1 MLTRLI
7 DRLINLLKWPIALL
21 TVFLLPAIALTI
33 GDEITKLSSNIL
45 IPFTVGLVA
54 YFILWKMLFTRRLWG
69 SWLPTFEHELTHTLF
84 ALITLHKVTDFHTS
98 YEKGGHVRYIGG
110 PGNWLIT
117 IAPYFFPTFVV
128 LLLVAHFYFPLLPRD
143 LFILLLGFVVSFHLV
158 STLIEINTKQPDLNK
173 VGLFFCRCFL
183 PGANLFFIGWL
194 IFILVERN
202 ATQYFTSI
210 YNYSAHHVE
219 LIKVFANQYLS

>member
-173 VGLFFCRCFL
+173 VGLFFCWCFL

-219 LIKVFANQYLS
+219 LITVFANQYLS

>member
-1 MLTRLI
+1 MLTRFI
-7 DRLINLLKWPIALL
+7 DGLINLLKWPIALL
-21 TVFLLPAIALTI
+21 ALFSTPAIALTI

-45 IPFTVGLVA
+45 IPFTAGLAA
-54 YFILWKMLFTRRLWG
+54 YFILWKLLFTRRLWG

-98 YEKGGHVRYIGG
+98 YEKGGHVQYIGG

-117 IAPYFFPTFVV
+117 IAPYFFPTFV
-128 LLLVAHFYFPLLPRD
+128 
-143 LFILLLGFVVSFHLV
+143 ILLLGFVVSFHLV
-158 STLIEINTKQPDLNK
+158 STLLETNAKQPDLSK
-173 VGLFFCRCFL
+173 VGLFFCWCFL

-194 IFILVERN
+194 IFILLERS

-210 YNYSAHHVE
+210 YNYSVHHGE
-219 LIKVFANQYLS
+219 LVIAFANQQLT